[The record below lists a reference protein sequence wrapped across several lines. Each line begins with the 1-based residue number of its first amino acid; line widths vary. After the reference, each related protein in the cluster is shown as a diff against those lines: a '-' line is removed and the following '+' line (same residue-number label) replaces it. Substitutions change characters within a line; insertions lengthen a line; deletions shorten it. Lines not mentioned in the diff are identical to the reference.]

1 MAGRAM
7 PWPELRDRLE
17 RTLNRLRNEP
27 EADVA
32 AVALDVNDLEI
43 LLTALT
49 EYQAR
54 RDVNQPQRR
63 VR

>member
-1 MAGRAM
+1 M
-7 PWPELRDRLE
+7 PWPDLRDRLE
-17 RTLNRLRNEP
+17 RTLNRLRNDP
-27 EADVA
+27 DADVT
-32 AVALDVNDLEI
+32 AVSLDTNDLEI